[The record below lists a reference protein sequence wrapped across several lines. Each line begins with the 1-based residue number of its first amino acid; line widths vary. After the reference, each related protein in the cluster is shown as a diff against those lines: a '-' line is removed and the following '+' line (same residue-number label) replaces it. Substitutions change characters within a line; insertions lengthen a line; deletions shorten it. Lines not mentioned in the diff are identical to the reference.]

1 MCLGFQF
8 EAVEVLS
15 CNQKNTRK
23 CSFEFEYQIVPLLR
37 VHQCLMKGCVE
48 SRLTDCNNYMVVAVA
63 VISVKTEHF

>member
-37 VHQCLMKGCVE
+37 VHQSLMKGCVE
-48 SRLTDCNNYMVVAVA
+48 SRVTDCNNYMVVAVA